1 MSLEIIWGPKYYRSD
16 TTKRWSIRA
25 KVIENEKERDYRKTG
40 FQNKKE
46 AKLVWLNYLAENQ
59 DESTGMTDKRV
70 DFPEPTEIKEQKP
83 LEEQLPTCN
92 ELSVLPSEPP
102 IMPTEIFY
110 FNQHKERHIGLTVYE
125 LNEKYK
131 QYKLIKD
138 GKTME

>member
-70 DFPEPTEIKEQKP
+70 VS
-83 LEEQLPTCN
+83 L
-92 ELSVLPSEPP
+92 
-102 IMPTEIFY
+102 
-110 FNQHKERHIGLTVYE
+110 NQRKSKTKTARRTVTH
-125 LNEKYK
+125 L
-131 QYKLIKD
+131 
-138 GKTME
+138 